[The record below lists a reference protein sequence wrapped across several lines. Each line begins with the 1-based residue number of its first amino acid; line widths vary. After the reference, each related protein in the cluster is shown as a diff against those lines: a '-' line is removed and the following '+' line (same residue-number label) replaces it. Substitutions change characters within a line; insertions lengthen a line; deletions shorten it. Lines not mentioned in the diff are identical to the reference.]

1 MRNLLIATAA
11 LTAVFATA
19 APADEGGCPQK
30 LTPELA
36 AALGT
41 PAAWLAPGQTVHNPA
56 GLTVIGQPVAYVIA
70 RHAGGTDDGAITE
83 LDYRLQGATKPFGQ
97 RYPTDLRKAFDK
109 GYSGSDCASQN
120 SSCSI
125 GLKGGGAGTLSDAE
139 LSEGDLTL
147 AKDAHGDALALVKA
161 DRDLSSADPVFL
173 DCIYNAPK

>member
-1 MRNLLIATAA
+1 MRNLLIASVALATVISTPAA
-11 LTAVFATA
+11 
-19 APADEGGCPQK
+19 ADDSVCPQK
-30 LTPELA
+30 LTPELVT
-36 AALGT
+36 ALGA

-56 GLTVIGQPVAYVIA
+56 GLTVMGQPVAYVVA
-70 RHAGGTDDGAITE
+70 RHAGGKDDGAITE
-83 LDYRLQGATKPFGQ
+83 LDYRIQGATTPFGQ

-109 GYSGSDCASQN
+109 GYSGSDCGSQN

-125 GLKGGGAGTLSDAE
+125 AIKGGGDGSLSDAE

-147 AKDAHGDALALVKA
+147 AKDAHGDALTLVKA

>member
-1 MRNLLIATAA
+1 VRNLLIASAA
-11 LTAVFATA
+11 LTAIVSTPA
-19 APADEGGCPQK
+19 AADDSACPQK
-30 LTPELA
+30 LTPELV
-36 AALGT
+36 AALGA
-41 PAAWLAPGQTVHNPA
+41 PAAWLAPGQTVHRPA
-56 GLTVIGQPVAYVIA
+56 GLTVMGQPVAYVVA

-97 RYPTDLRKAFDK
+97 RYPTELRKAFDK
-109 GYSGSDCASQN
+109 GYSGSDCGSQN

-125 GLKGGGAGTLSDAE
+125 AIKGSGAGALSDAE